1 MRPVLALVLPLL
13 LEAQSSLLEIKLID
27 GGGAVY
33 APGTRSAGLAV
44 AVSDELGKPV
54 SGAVVSV
61 RLPDDGA
68 GGSFANGLSSEI
80 LTTGSSGRATTSPV
94 RWNRISGAVEIQI
107 TAVKGRLRAGTVA
120 TCEVS
125 ASARAKPGASPQPA
139 PAFHRRLP
147 VKWLIVG
154 TIAAAAA
161 AGFATARASGHSASS
176 TGSTSSSGT
185 ASSQP
190 VQIGSPSITVGAP

>member
-1 MRPVLALVLPLL
+1 LLA
-13 LEAQSSLLEIKLID
+13 AQSSLLEIKLID
-27 GGGAVY
+27 GGNAVY
-33 APGTRSAGLAV
+33 APGSRSAGLAV
-44 AVSDELGKPV
+44 AVTDELGKPV

-68 GGSFANGLSSEI
+68 GGSFSNGLSSEI

-94 RWNRISGAVEIQI
+94 RWNGISGAVEIQI

-125 ASARAKPGASPQPA
+125 DSARAKTGARPLPEPA
-139 PAFHRRLP
+139 VNRRLP
-147 VKWLIVG
+147 RKWLIAG
-154 TIAAAAA
+154 AIAVAAT
-161 AGFATARASGHSASS
+161 AGFLGARSAGHGGSGSGSGSGGASA
-176 TGSTSSSGT
+176 

-190 VQIGSPSITVGAP
+190 IQIGPPSITVGAP